1 MASGIVEPSSRDS
14 QDSQEQTQTPR
25 TGERAK
31 LVERLLDAPNLP
43 AFLTDLV
50 TAQAVTVVGTEGV
63 GFILERN
70 PQNQQQINLRPVA
83 HIRPDGSDEQVRAQ
97 AQQAFVELIK
107 PCIAQGKDG
116 ALEVGGTVNTDN
128 ESQYC
133 LVTLLRTETEIVA
146 VSAVITRCRNPE
158 RARQRLMSMQLVAGY
173 FELYNL
179 RRHSD
184 ANRAIAHSHQR
195 VLQLSRAVADA
206 DGFLSAAMNLCN
218 ELSTASGATRVSL
231 GWLKGRIIKVKALS
245 HTEEFDKKQELI
257 IQLEHAM
264 EECYDQET
272 LVLYDPS
279 GASGGDAVTRQA
291 AALSRG
297 QGGHIVLLLPLRR
310 HADIE
315 GVICLE
321 FLPTVQLGPK
331 VMEDLS
337 LAVDLLAPQLYDR
350 HANDRWLIT
359 KAGLSI
365 RRKTFLKKLLGPKY
379 WIPKLITF
387 AVITIILI
395 ITNFFNLL
403 LPLHVDI
410 RPTYSVS
417 APFTFAAVEKRSL
430 CAPFDGYIHD
440 VYKKPGDTVKAG
452 EPLLK
457 MDTTELELK
466 RAQAQSDALSHLREA
481 EKNRYD
487 TSSNKQAEY
496 KVAMAQHDESQ
507 AQANLYQWQIEQAT
521 IKAPADADGEVFK
534 GNVEILK
541 SNVED
546 KIGSPVKQGD
556 ELMLVAQPGKPTG
569 RAQRQRA
576 RRSGFEARPNRQAGY
591 HQPADRKISL
601 HCRQHHS
608 PRPTQGREQRLH
620 RLWSARQRQGQNLS
634 LLAPGHAGRS
644 ASRCRQ
650 ANLGLDVDPPPDR
663 FHPPEDLDVRINSC

>member
-43 AFLTDLV
+43 AFLKDLV

-63 GFILERN
+63 GFIIER
-70 PQNQQQINLRPVA
+70 NQQQFNLRNVA
-83 HIRPDGSDEQVRAQ
+83 HIRHDGSDDKARAA

-107 PCIAQGKDG
+107 PFLASGQDG
-116 ALEVGGTVNTDN
+116 AVELKPADQRPAAPEV

-133 LVTLLRTETEIVA
+133 LVTLLRTETEIAA
-146 VSAVITRCRNPE
+146 VSAVITRCRNHE
-158 RARQRLMSMQLVAGY
+158 RASQRLMSMQLVAGY

-206 DGFLSAAMNLCN
+206 DGFMSATMNLCN
-218 ELSTASGATRVSL
+218 ELATASGATRVSL
-231 GWLKGRIIKVKALS
+231 GWLKGRNIKVRALS

-257 IQLEHAM
+257 VQIEKAM

-272 LVLYDPS
+272 VVLYDPS
-279 GASGGDAVTRQA
+279 GATGGDAVTRQA

-297 QGGHIVLLLPLRR
+297 QGGHVVLLLPLRR

-315 GVICLE
+315 GVVCLE
-321 FLPTVQLGPK
+321 FLPSVQLGPK

-365 RRKTFLKKLLGPKY
+365 QHVLEETLGPKY

-387 AVITIILI
+387 GVIAVILI

-410 RPTYSVS
+410 RPMYSVS
-417 APFTFAAVEKRSL
+417 APFTFAAIDKRSL
-430 CAPFDGYIHD
+430 SAPYDGYIHD
-440 VYKKPGDTVKAG
+440 VFKKPGDLVKAG
-452 EPLLK
+452 DPLMK
-457 MDTTELELK
+457 MDTYELELK
-466 RAQAQSDALSHLREA
+466 RASAQSDALAHLREA
-481 EKNRYD
+481 DKDRYD
-487 TSSNKQAEY
+487 TTSNKLADY
-496 KVAMAQHDESQ
+496 KVAMAQHDASQ
-507 AQANLYQWQIEQAT
+507 AEADLYKWQIDHALIT
-521 IKAPADADGEVFK
+521 APFDGEV
-534 GNVEILK
+534 LK
-541 SNVED
+541 SEFDD
-546 KIGSPVKQGD
+546 KTGSPVKQGD
-556 ELMLVAQPGKPTG
+556 ELMLVAQQGKLRAELNPNERDIQDLKVGQTGKLATTSLPTEKYPLTVERIIPLPQAKEGSNVFTVYATLNKASPSWLPGM
-569 RAQRQRA
+569 
-576 RRSGFEARPNRQAGY
+576 
-591 HQPADRKISL
+591 
-601 HCRQHHS
+601 
-608 PRPTQGREQRLH
+608 QGEVRVDVEKRTWAWMWTH
-620 RLWSARQRQGQNLS
+620 RLIDFIRLKIWM
-634 LLAPGHAGRS
+634 
-644 ASRCRQ
+644 
-650 ANLGLDVDPPPDR
+650 
-663 FHPPEDLDVRINSC
+663 

>member
-1 MASGIVEPSSRDS
+1 MASGIVEPSSQDS
-14 QDSQEQTQTPR
+14 QDSQEQNQTPR
-25 TGERAK
+25 SGERAK

-70 PQNQQQINLRPVA
+70 QQQINLRPVA
-83 HIRPDGSDEQVRAQ
+83 HIRPDGSDEKVRAQ

-107 PCIAQGKDG
+107 PCITQGKDG
-116 ALEVGGTVNTDN
+116 ALEVGQANADN

-218 ELSTASGATRVSL
+218 ELATASGATRVSL

-257 IQLEHAM
+257 VQLEKAM

-279 GASGGDAVTRQA
+279 GATGGDAVTRQA

-315 GVICLE
+315 GVVCLE
-321 FLPTVQLGPK
+321 FLSTVQLGPK

-337 LAVDLLAPQLYDR
+337 LAVDLLAPQLFDR

-365 RRKTFLKKLLGPKY
+365 QHVLEETLGPKY

-387 AVITIILI
+387 GVIAIILI
-395 ITNFFNLL
+395 ITNFFNVLI
-403 LPLHVDI
+403 PLHVDI

-430 CAPFDGYIHD
+430 SAPYDGYIHD
-440 VYKKPGDTVKAG
+440 VFKKPGDVVKAG

-466 RAQAQSDALSHLREA
+466 RAQAQSDALSHQREA

-487 TSSNKQAEY
+487 TTSNKQAEY

-507 AQANLYQWQIEQAT
+507 AQANLYQWQIEHAT
-521 IKAPADADGEVFK
+521 IIAPTDGEV
-534 GNVEILK
+534 LK
-541 SNVED
+541 SSVED

-556 ELMLVAQPGKPTG
+556 ELMLVAQQGNLRAEINANERDIQDLKPGQTGKLATTSLPTEKYPFTVERIIPLG
-569 RAQRQRA
+569 QAKEGNNVFTIYAQL
-576 RRSGFEARPNRQAGY
+576 
-591 HQPADRKISL
+591 DKV
-601 HCRQHHS
+601 S
-608 PRPTQGREQRLH
+608 PSWLPGMQGEVRVDVGKRTWAWMWTH
-620 RLWSARQRQGQNLS
+620 RLIDFIRLKIWM
-634 LLAPGHAGRS
+634 
-644 ASRCRQ
+644 
-650 ANLGLDVDPPPDR
+650 
-663 FHPPEDLDVRINSC
+663 